1 MNMAFNSQHTKQNA
15 VKCVLIVE
23 DEVFVAMDMAA
34 TLEDAGLRVIGPAQN
49 VLQALKVLASEHPD
63 AAFLDV
69 NLGRNETSEPIARRL
84 REMGIPITIVTADA
98 RENVPFVS
106 DQDFFIAK
114 PLSGRELVDAV
125 KNLGLI

>member
-49 VLQALKVLASEHPD
+49 VLQALKVLESEHPD